1 MIYIF
6 SQDLTL
12 SDQVF
17 QRLAEA
23 KGLVFNNEIQLSE
36 AINSDTP
43 DGILFDLRSAPKL
56 FNLLEKVYLERPS
69 IAVIIIPPIERANGE
84 SFCDKE
90 LFWPIGPSEIT
101 GAFDE
106 IKNDRQHINSCGLVG
121 RSPELASASRIVSQ
135 VAPSD
140 INVLI
145 TGPSGVGKE
154 MIARAIHTKSSNPS
168 NSFIPVNVAALAPGI
183 IESELFGHEKGSFT
197 GAAARRL
204 GVFEQASGGIIFLDE
219 IGEIPLEVQA
229 KLLRVLEQHT
239 FTRVGGNMPIKADFR
254 LVAATN
260 RNLGDDVMLG
270 RFREDLYYRLRVVSI
285 DLPPLVIRKG
295 DISPLAYHFLELR
308 RQELKTEKLS
318 IEPAAI
324 RLFHQYDWPGNVREL
339 KNVIDSFS
347 VTSYT
352 GQITA
357 ADFQRY
363 MHERAQRPSL
373 LPVITGRTP
382 EASEH
387 QMLFQAMV
395 ALTNEVGSLKRFLEH
410 ELERVKFANAA
421 VGISESNHEE
431 SVNIEDAERKLIT
444 RALNEAKGNRKHAA
458 ELLGIGERTLY
469 RKLDKYGLK

>member
-1 MIYIF
+1 MIYIY
-6 SQDLTL
+6 SQDLTF
-12 SDQVF
+12 SDQVV
-17 QRLAEA
+17 QRLPGA
-23 KGLVFNNEIQLSE
+23 KGRVINNDVQLSE
-36 AINSDTP
+36 AINSVTP
-43 DGILFDLRSAPKL
+43 DGILFDLRSEPKPL
-56 FNLLEKVYLERPS
+56 IQLERVYLEMPS
-69 IAVIIIPPIERANGE
+69 IAVIIIGPIDKINGE

-90 LFWPIGPSEIT
+90 LFWPIGPSEIAR
-101 GAFDE
+101 AFDE
-106 IKNDRQHINSCGLVG
+106 IKSDRQSINSCGLIG
-121 RSPELASASRIVSQ
+121 RSLELATSSRIVSQ

-154 MIARAIHTKSSNPS
+154 MIARAIHTKSSKPS
-168 NSFIPVNVAALAPGI
+168 NPFIPVNVAALAPGI
-183 IESELFGHEKGSFT
+183 IESELFGHERGSFT

-239 FTRVGGNMPIKADFR
+239 FTRVGGNVPIKADFR

-260 RNLGDDVMLG
+260 RNLAELVMLG

-285 DLPPLVIRKG
+285 DLPPLAIRKS
-295 DISPLAYHFLELR
+295 DISPLAYHFLDLR
-308 RQELKTEKLS
+308 RRELKAEKLS
-318 IEPAAI
+318 IEPAAM
-324 RLFHQYDWPGNVREL
+324 RLFYQYDWPGNVREL

-363 MHERAQRPSL
+363 MNERGQHPSL

-410 ELERVKFANAA
+410 EINRVKFADDAIESTA
-421 VGISESNHEE
+421 VNHRD
-431 SVNIEDAERKLIT
+431 SVNIEDAERKLIA
-444 RALNEAKGNRKHAA
+444 RALNEARGNRKRAA

-469 RKLDKYGLK
+469 RKMDKYGLK